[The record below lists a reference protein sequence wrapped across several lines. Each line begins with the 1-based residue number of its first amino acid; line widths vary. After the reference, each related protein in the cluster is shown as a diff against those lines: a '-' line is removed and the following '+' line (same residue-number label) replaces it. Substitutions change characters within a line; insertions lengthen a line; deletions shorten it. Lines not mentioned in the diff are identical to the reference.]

1 MAGQGSP
8 AISGGGGFTPINRSP
23 GNDSMSSGLPVHED
37 KKRRSDAQVAAVVTY
52 DRPKAIL
59 EPLRDVLSSSSS
71 GAGSQRTSGGVLVA
85 SGAPGPRGSA
95 SSGIQGGS
103 RRLSS
108 AVVPDPGGVAHSARI
123 SVPIVVDQSFADFR
137 QPVPLQGNEGRQQA
151 QPAVLSAAVL
161 MDHARKARAA
171 DGSGSLSSAVVGTSL
186 SGGRG
191 LPPAVAQHGGGSLPS
206 AVMSCSGGGG
216 LPSAVGTSRGHIPQA
231 FDISGAVVDFDAQF
245 AADLEAEIMHPA
257 PRLRDFITIQAEQ
270 QQRMR
275 DLRQQVDNQQDE
287 MSKAVA
293 HAALNDRVKSS
304 LQQTLSKE
312 RAEREQAESAANK
325 IQWVEAQ
332 RTAER
337 IASVEAKARQ

>member
-1 MAGQGSP
+1 
-8 AISGGGGFTPINRSP
+8 
-23 GNDSMSSGLPVHED
+23 MSSGLPVHED

-52 DRPKAIL
+52 DRPKAIP

-161 MDHARKARAA
+161 MDHTRKARAA
-171 DGSGSLSSAVVGTSL
+171 DGSGSLSSAVVGTSM

-191 LPPAVAQHGGGSLPS
+191 LPPAVAQRGGGSLPS
-206 AVMSCSGGGG
+206 AVMSCTGGGG
-216 LPSAVGTSRGHIPQA
+216 LPSAVGTSRGHI
-231 FDISGAVVDFDAQF
+231 
-245 AADLEAEIMHPA
+245 H
-257 PRLRDFITIQAEQ
+257 RLPI
-270 QQRMR
+270 
-275 DLRQQVDNQQDE
+275 LQV
-287 MSKAVA
+287 
-293 HAALNDRVKSS
+293 LSS
-304 LQQTLSKE
+304 TLMPNSPL
-312 RAEREQAESAANK
+312 
-325 IQWVEAQ
+325 
-332 RTAER
+332 T
-337 IASVEAKARQ
+337 

>member
-52 DRPKAIL
+52 DRPKAIP
-59 EPLRDVLSSSSS
+59 EPLRDVQSSSSS

-108 AVVPDPGGVAHSARI
+108 AVISDPGGVAHSARI

-137 QPVPLQGNEGRQQA
+137 PPMIPLQGNEGRQLA

-161 MDHARKARAA
+161 MDHTRKARAA

-206 AVMSCSGGGG
+206 RSC
-216 LPSAVGTSRGHIPQA
+216 L
-231 FDISGAVVDFDAQF
+231 
-245 AADLEAEIMHPA
+245 
-257 PRLRDFITIQAEQ
+257 
-270 QQRMR
+270 
-275 DLRQQVDNQQDE
+275 
-287 MSKAVA
+287 
-293 HAALNDRVKSS
+293 AL
-304 LQQTLSKE
+304 
-312 RAEREQAESAANK
+312 A
-325 IQWVEAQ
+325 VEACPP
-332 RTAER
+332 RSER
-337 IASVEAKARQ
+337 VEGTFLRFSISQVLSSTLIPNSLLT